1 MTTQELLRTAQL
13 DDALAALTQ
22 EVRANPADAK
32 SRIFLFQLLAVLG
45 QWERA
50 NTQLTVCGE
59 LDAGALAMVQSYR
72 EALRCEA
79 LRAEVFAGRRA
90 PVIFGEPEAWIAMM
104 LEALKHDAEGRF
116 GEAAKIRQDALEIAP
131 ATRGTLDGA
140 PFEWI
145 ADADARL
152 GPLLELIVNGHYY
165 WVPFHRLSEIVLE
178 APADLRDTVWMP
190 AHVTFA
196 TGGESV
202 AFVPTRYD
210 GTLGAHR
217 DGDVLKLAR
226 RTEWLELHEGV
237 FTGLGQRVLSTD
249 AGDYALM
256 DVRQIKLDAA
266 SAAPLA

>member
-1 MTTQELLRTAQL
+1 MTTQDLLRTAQL

-32 SRIFLFQLLAVLG
+32 SRVFLFQLLAVLG

-50 NTQLTVCGE
+50 NTQLAVCGE

-72 EALRCEA
+72 EALRCEV
-79 LRAEVFAGRRA
+79 LRADVFAGRRA
-90 PVIFGEPEAWIAMM
+90 PVIFGEPEPWIALM

-116 GEAAKIRQDALEIAP
+116 GQAAQIRREALEMAP

-210 GTLGAHR
+210 GTLGADQQER
-217 DGDVLKLAR
+217 DGDALKLAR

-249 AGDYALM
+249 TGDYALM
-256 DVRQIKLDAA
+256 DVRQIQLEAA
-266 SAAPLA
+266 